1 MKAEKALRVNR
12 IINDL
17 KKFASE
23 NSITWKD
30 SFFRWGMKK
39 DFDFDFSTSLPITL
53 SHQKGIKI
61 EDGSNL
67 VLKSIGN
74 KLLDDLSWS
83 ISDKGYINFCFS
95 EDFFCDLLHN
105 IFDSSGDALRGEK
118 KGISINI
125 EYVSAN
131 PTGDLHLAHLRQA
144 FIGNSLSN
152 IYNFLGYDVTRE
164 YYINDRG
171 EQINNL
177 ISSVNFYYN
186 KILDA
191 VIIPEKDISYPG
203 KSSERIA
210 KLLVEK
216 WKNKYLKKKLNN
228 ADTLVWKNEILSIVI
243 DKIRSDLKK
252 LGINFDIW
260 FSEESLYK
268 EEKHLKMIEKLK
280 EKGLIYLENGAL
292 FFRSGEWGDD
302 KDRVIVKENGQFT
315 YFFSDMLYH
324 SEKLSRSDS
333 LIVIMGADHHGY
345 ISRLK
350 SFCELLEN
358 KGDKISLVIV
368 QTLSLLTSDG
378 DKRKFSKRLG
388 NSITLDDILQVSEVD
403 QLKFLLLE
411 KESNQ
416 PISLNIELLEK
427 NQEKTRLYYIQ
438 YAYARSFQIIKK
450 AHEKNFLVTKN
461 KTDLLRDNKEKKI
474 KNLIARFRFV
484 LDNCSE
490 ERKHHYLL
498 HYLFELS
505 SAWQNY
511 YQNELI
517 LNEENK
523 RLSSQRIFLVKNVQ
537 IILGIGLDLL
547 GLEKPKRI

>member
-1 MKAEKALRVNR
+1 
-12 IINDL
+12 
-17 KKFASE
+17 
-23 NSITWKD
+23 
-30 SFFRWGMKK
+30 
-39 DFDFDFSTSLPITL
+39 
-53 SHQKGIKI
+53 
-61 EDGSNL
+61 
-67 VLKSIGN
+67 
-74 KLLDDLSWS
+74 
-83 ISDKGYINFCFS
+83 
-95 EDFFCDLLHN
+95 
-105 IFDSSGDALRGEK
+105 
-118 KGISINI
+118 
-125 EYVSAN
+125 
-131 PTGDLHLAHLRQA
+131 
-144 FIGNSLSN
+144 
-152 IYNFLGYDVTRE
+152 
-164 YYINDRG
+164 
-171 EQINNL
+171 
-177 ISSVNFYYN
+177 
-186 KILDA
+186 
-191 VIIPEKDISYPG
+191 
-203 KSSERIA
+203 
-210 KLLVEK
+210 
-216 WKNKYLKKKLNN
+216 
-228 ADTLVWKNEILSIVI
+228 
-243 DKIRSDLKK
+243 
-252 LGINFDIW
+252 
-260 FSEESLYK
+260 
-268 EEKHLKMIEKLK
+268 
-280 EKGLIYLENGAL
+280 
-292 FFRSGEWGDD
+292 
-302 KDRVIVKENGQFT
+302 VKENGQFT

-505 SAWQNY
+505 SA
-511 YQNELI
+511 
-517 LNEENK
+517 
-523 RLSSQRIFLVKNVQ
+523 
-537 IILGIGLDLL
+537 
-547 GLEKPKRI
+547 